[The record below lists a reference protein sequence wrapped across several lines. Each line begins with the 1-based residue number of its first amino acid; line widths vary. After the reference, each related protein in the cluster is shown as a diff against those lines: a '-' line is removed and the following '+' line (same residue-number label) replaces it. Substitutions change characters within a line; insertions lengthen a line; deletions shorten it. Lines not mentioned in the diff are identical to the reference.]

1 MLSTTSTKRLWTKN
15 GDDDEDEEDGNDDS
29 TQTTNAECG
38 APPLF
43 LSPQQQNHPE
53 ILHLY

>member
-1 MLSTTSTKRLWTKN
+1 MLSTTIAKRLWTKN
-15 GDDDEDEEDGNDDS
+15 GDDDEDDEDGNDDS

-38 APPLF
+38 APHLF